1 MELKLKTISRES
13 IPEAISKA
21 EIYRNLNEPE
31 ESESI
36 CHDILAVDPENQR
49 AIRIL
54 GLAITDE
61 FTGMLTD
68 RYVEAE
74 KVFLQLTDPYEREYH
89 LGLLVERRAK
99 AQMRSGRPPHSVS
112 VMFHDAMKHFEAA
125 EQISPPN
132 NDDAMLRWNRCAR
145 LLEKLPA
152 EFPSTHEP
160 TFEDDDT
167 APIKASPWRAVS
179 R

>member
-61 FTGMLTD
+61 FTGILTD

-74 KVFLQLTDPYEREYH
+74 SVFQRLTDPYEREYH

-112 VMFHDAMKHFEAA
+112 VMFH
-125 EQISPPN
+125 
-132 NDDAMLRWNRCAR
+132 DAMLRWNRCAR